1 MKLHSLSLVLAI
13 ILFISCSTKK
23 EANISGSDPHTPTT
37 TDSNIKSSSV
47 LDDPDL
53 ESGIILEAEEAGYPV
68 VSLTINFPKRNWQEH
83 FNLNV
88 EEFKGL
94 NYQHVLNSI
103 GKTVAIA
110 FKSESTA
117 AVIDLLSD
125 GKSILLNPAPNTTK
139 QLKRIT
145 GVLSGADNI
154 TPGDL
159 PDTLHIT
166 SNENEEIRFQ
176 YFITPEIVR
185 YNGKRLTAL
194 YAQRVY
200 NKVLKFNMTE

>member
-37 TDSNIKSSSV
+37 ADSNIKSSSV

-53 ESGIILEAEEAGYPV
+53 ESGIILEVEEAGYPV